1 MTLFVVIYL
10 WKLNHGREAEFRQ
23 AWREAT
29 EATYTKCGSLGSQL
43 MEWNGGTYY
52 AVARWPT
59 GTYGLQRSNPT
70 PAAPQASQTMGE
82 LTEVSFPTVE
92 LEVTDDM
99 LKLET
104 HS

>member
-1 MTLFVVIYL
+1 MFVVIYR
-10 WKLNHGREAEFRQ
+10 WKLKQGREAEFRQ

-29 EATYTKCGSLGSQL
+29 EAIYTKCGSLGSQL
-43 MEWNGGTYY
+43 MEGNDGTYY
-52 AVARWPT
+52 AVAGWPIRD
-59 GTYGLQRSNPT
+59 LWSNRSNPE

-82 LTEVSFPTVE
+82 LTEMSYPPVK

-99 LKLET
+99 LELET